1 MNNNK
6 IKINYDNVY
15 NTPTKFQEDI
25 TSMIETQYEQHME
38 ATYFF
43 CSKTYKVLV

>member
-1 MNNNK
+1 MTN
-6 IKINYDNVY
+6 NVY

-25 TSMIETQYEQHME
+25 TSMIETQYEHME

-43 CSKTYKVLV
+43 CLKTYQVLV